1 MAMLV
6 TLIEP
11 GRSPGRAPVVMP
23 RLAVSSLT
31 ARGASTDG
39 AGVAAAVGAGV
50 TGVRVRVA
58 IGVGVGV
65 AAAAAM
71 GAADGLETDALPA
84 DIDDATAG
92 TTRTAIR
99 AMAAATRPR

>member
-11 GRSPGRAPVVMP
+11 GRSPGRAPVVTP
-23 RLAVSSLT
+23 RLAASSLT
-31 ARGASTDG
+31 ARGASIDG
-39 AGVAAAVGAGV
+39 VGVATAVGAGV
-50 TGVRVRVA
+50 TGVGVRVA
-58 IGVGVGV
+58 IGVGV

>member
-11 GRSPGRAPVVMP
+11 GRSPSRAPVVTP
-23 RLAVSSLT
+23 RLAASSLT
-31 ARGASTDG
+31 ARGASIDG

-50 TGVRVRVA
+50 TGVGVRVP
-58 IGVGVGV
+58 IWVGVGV
-65 AAAAAM
+65 AAAAM